1 MKKLFSILCLTTF
14 MANTMNVNAQ
24 DNKPDYKALRTN
36 TWSIYLQGGASWATG
51 LKFKSVKPA
60 AGTSVAP
67 EVGLGVNYNLRPWIR
82 LGLNYEFSK
91 YRREQRLDNF
101 ENMPPS
107 FSGTGS
113 GMTENTV
120 NNGGTAYRKL
130 WNMYH
135 NVGLTADFNIMQLWP
150 NRQCT
155 RFNLYAGT
163 GAGMMFA
170 KGNTYAI
177 SMGYDQWEDPD
188 NATGNT
194 DNWAAHSWLKAEN
207 SRHNYSSFYIPVA
220 LSAEYDVMPQ
230 LTLGVKG
237 QYKALFTSDDFAPS
251 GLEAAAIVVRYNFV
265 GTKQGIRSSKLL
277 YREALEKCNDLRAE
291 ASQARQAENDSR
303 NTIIALHADK
313 QSLEQKLKESTAA
326 LADCESRKAVMP
338 ISPLTIRFDNNSST
352 VSPADVKRLEAF
364 AGELKA
370 NEAATISLTGEAS
383 AEGEA
388 AKNQVLSEK
397 RLANVMDILHKNGI
411 GNNRIQSSKAIGDIN
426 KVPGASNRKVE
437 ITIHQ

>member
-1 MKKLFSILCLTTF
+1 MV
-14 MANTMNVNAQ
+14 NTMNVNAQ
-24 DNKPDYKALRTN
+24 DNQPDYKALRTN

-51 LKFKSVKPA
+51 LKFKSVNPA

-101 ENMPPS
+101 EAVKPLFDGS
-107 FSGTGS
+107 SS

-135 NVGLTADFNIMQLWP
+135 NIDLTADFNIMQLWP

-177 SMGYDQWEDPD
+177 SMGYEQWEDPN
-188 NATGNT
+188 NAAGNS
-194 DNWAAHSWLKAEN
+194 DNWTSHTWLKAEN
-207 SRHNYSSFYIPVA
+207 SRHSYNSFYVPLA

-265 GTKQGIRSSKLL
+265 GTKQGIRSSRAL
-277 YREALEKCNDLRAE
+277 YNEALENCNKLRAE
-291 ASQARQAENDSR
+291 AAQAREAEAKSR
-303 NTIIALHADK
+303 NTLIALNADNGAL
-313 QSLEQKLKESTAA
+313 QQQLKECSTA
-326 LADCESRKAVMP
+326 LADCENRKAAVAV
-338 ISPLTIRFDNNSST
+338 SGLTVQFDNNSST
-352 VSPADVKRLEAF
+352 VSAADARRLELF
-364 AGELKA
+364 ADELKA
-370 NEAATISLTGEAS
+370 NEQVTVSLTGEAS
-383 AEGEA
+383 AEGDSA
-388 AKNQVLSEK
+388 QNQVLSEK
-397 RLANVMDILHKNGI
+397 RLASVKEILRKNGI
-411 GNNRIQSSKAIGDIN
+411 GDDRIHSSQAIGDTH
-426 KVPGASNRKVE
+426 KVYGPAHRRVE
-437 ITIHQ
+437 ITVNR